1 MDETVDCKGRT
12 AFKLESLHTGEKFV
26 IKDALVVPQF
36 SNDARTPLHS
46 VDNSALEHF
55 KSTHVPVAPD
65 PKRIDV
71 LIGQSNKQLFTV
83 LQEREGVSSEEP
95 NYVLTRFGPI
105 ASSGQVPA
113 ATSGSLSALRVQVE
127 VESFEDAAREC
138 AKLKRENS
146 ALKQTVR
153 EYERE
158 EVVLQP

>member
-36 SNDARTPLHS
+36 SNDARTPSHS
-46 VDNSALEHF
+46 VDISALEHF
-55 KSTHVPVAPD
+55 KSMHVPVAPD

-83 LQEREGVSSEEP
+83 LQEREGVSLEEP
-95 NYVLTRFGPI
+95 NYVLTRFGSI
-105 ASSGQVPA
+105 VSSGQVPA

-127 VESFEDAAREC
+127 SSEDAAREC